1 MLSLKIKAI
10 IALAVFI
17 VFFALGAALQCNRK
31 RVKSLKE
38 DVKEAQEQLQRAA
51 DVATTYKTHHE
62 ETENATKSFL
72 EEKAIIDNF
81 VPQHA
86 SGDYAECLRIWEALC
101 APHAGTP
108 GGAGSPGGA
117 AERVPSSPAP

>member
-31 RVKSLKE
+31 KVKSLK
-38 DVKEAQEQLQRAA
+38 DDIKESQEQLQRAA
-51 DVATTYKTHHE
+51 DTATTYKTHHE

-72 EEKAIIDNF
+72 EEKTIIDSF
-81 VPQHA
+81 IPQHA

-101 APHAGTP
+101 APYASTPASAGTP
-108 GGAGSPGGA
+108 SGA
-117 AERVPSSPAP
+117 AERVPAAPAP